1 MYCSSLSCES
11 PIQPAS
17 EHEYSQCQVM
27 CGFGDLGAMFDGD
40 TLFIFTLGSRYYS
53 FLMMLDKQRSIKN
66 VCILYEYQLSLI

>member
-1 MYCSSLSCES
+1 
-11 PIQPAS
+11 
-17 EHEYSQCQVM
+17 M